1 MTEGRRWLVWAAVV
15 TLVFLLLAWL
25 HRLFVVDPLDVAN
38 KDFMSLWTGGRA
50 VLLGLNPYDLEV
62 WRPLRAAFGSTWMPD
77 PRAPFPLWTFLF
89 TVPFGALPL
98 PLGAAAWLALEELL
112 LALNLLLLAGVVAG
126 YRPAPLDVGL
136 LAVGA
141 FLSISLVLVLIN
153 GQMTYVLLT
162 ALTLFLLWEEERPFW
177 AGFALAFLAFKPNPF
192 ILFLPLAGLWLLQ
205 RRRWPVIAGGAAG
218 GFFLLAAS
226 WLVQPGWLGQWLNVR
241 SKTEVVTITPTVWGL
256 AAELSFAWW
265 LPLGLL
271 LTVVLTAA
279 AGWFAFTRKT
289 LSPFALFS
297 LAIPASLLTT
307 PYTWAYEHALLLIP
321 WLWIYTRLPRRPGRI
336 VWLLLAWLLP
346 WALFLVAAA
355 RLRDTL
361 SFLVPLATLAAV
373 WSISARSAGQPSS
386 RKRGG
391 PSAKG

>member
-1 MTEGRRWLVWAAVV
+1 LVKENRTGRWLWGIAIV
-15 TLVFLLLAWL
+15 TAGFFLLAWL
-25 HRLFVVDPLDVAN
+25 HRFFVVDPLDVAN

-50 VLLGLNPYDLEV
+50 VLLGLNPYDLDV
-62 WRPLRAAFGSTWMPD
+62 WRPLRAAHGSTWMPD

-98 PLGAAAWLALEELL
+98 PLGAAAWLTLEEAL
-112 LALNLLLLAGVVAG
+112 LALNLFLLAGVVAG
-126 YRPAPLDVGL
+126 YRPAPVDVGL

-162 ALTLFLLWEEERPFW
+162 VLTVFLLWEAERPFW

-192 ILFLPLAGLWLLQ
+192 ILFLPLVGLWLFR
-205 RRRWPVIAGGAAG
+205 RRRWPVIAGGATG

-226 WLVQPGWLGQWLNVR
+226 WLVQPGWLSQWLNVR

-256 AAELSFAWW
+256 AAELSPDWW
-265 LPLGLL
+265 LPLGLG
-271 LTVVLTAA
+271 LTVVVAAA
-279 AGWFAFTRKT
+279 AGWYT
-289 LSPFALFS
+289 LSQSTLTPFALFS

-307 PYTWAYEHALLLIP
+307 PYTWAYEHALLLLP
-321 WLWIYTRLPRRPGRI
+321 WLWIYTRLPRRPGRLAW
-336 VWLLLAWLLP
+336 VLLAWLLP

-361 SFLVPLATLAAV
+361 SFFVPLATLVAV
-373 WSISARSAGQPSS
+373 WWINARSAPPETAA
-386 RKRGG
+386 G
-391 PSAKG
+391 PAA